1 MQHSR
6 ALARLCNPARCYKQ
20 GVQFYSTNSP
30 FASFIS
36 DVKIPE
42 SVAETRRSAPRL
54 SSLGD
59 IEIPSIIP
67 SSTTSLFAA
76 RAAQRQ
82 RRQLVEAAPKQIEAK
97 VVNTPKPTRPV
108 NSLLSRR
115 SQSLPKN
122 ERLSSDGPS
131 NPQTSAHL
139 FRKSQILP
147 KDGERLSGDEPS
159 NTQTVA
165 HLSGESQR
173 PLKDGERLSS
183 DEPSNTQAAAHLS
196 RKSERLPKDGERLSS
211 DEPSKTQA
219 AAHLSRK
226 SERLPKDG
234 ERLSSDEPSNTQTA
248 VHLSRK
254 SERFPENEDT
264 RSNDEPR
271 IPQTAAHPR
280 LKRPLPAVTRSAQT
294 EMRTNRRREAP
305 RVPKPSRVVKP
316 TSPAEDLNEDH
327 TSAPPTLHVSFNNT
341 NLSELF
347 STSVLIPYVAQPS
360 VAQSRIDSRVQLLKE
375 RAGDYSRYLP
385 GDVESTTQTQG
396 SVDYAK
402 LILARRREIGL
413 KPRRA
418 AVELMH
424 QAGLSST
431 SVSATSS

>member
-6 ALARLCNPARCYKQ
+6 ALAGLCNPARCYKQ
-20 GVQFYSTNSP
+20 GARLYSTNSP

-42 SVAETRRSAPRL
+42 SIEETRRSAPRL

-82 RRQLVEAAPKQIEAK
+82 KRQLAEAAPKRIEAK

-108 NSLLSRR
+108 TGSLLSRR
-115 SQSLPKN
+115 SQSL
-122 ERLSSDGPS
+122 
-131 NPQTSAHL
+131 A
-139 FRKSQILP
+139 
-147 KDGERLSGDEPS
+147 KDEERLSGDGPS
-159 NTQTVA
+159 NTQTV
-165 HLSGESQR
+165 
-173 PLKDGERLSS
+173 P
-183 DEPSNTQAAAHLS
+183 HLS
-196 RKSERLPKDGERLSS
+196 RRS
-211 DEPSKTQA
+211 QI
-219 AAHLSRK
+219 
-226 SERLPKDG
+226 LPKDG

-248 VHLSRK
+248 ARLPRK
-254 SERFPENEDT
+254 SQRLPKDGNT
-264 RSNDEPR
+264 HSNDGPR
-271 IPQTAAHPR
+271 NPQIAAHPR
-280 LKRPLPAVTRSAQT
+280 LKRPLPAVTRSAPA
-294 EMRTNRRREAP
+294 EMRTNRRREDP
-305 RVPKPSRVVKP
+305 RVPKPSRVVKS

-327 TSAPPTLHVSFNNT
+327 ISAPPTLHVSFNNT
-341 NLSELF
+341 DLSELF
-347 STSVLIPYVAQPS
+347 STPVLIPYIAQPS

-385 GDVESTTQTQG
+385 GDVESTTQAQG

-413 KPRRA
+413 KPRRTV
-418 AVELMH
+418 VELMH